1 MAGISSKA
9 AGSLDNKKEYNGN
22 ELQSKEF
29 SDGSGLE
36 MYDFNARTYDQ
47 QLGRFFEIDPMTEE
61 GGQESLSPYHFSYNN
76 PIRYNDPSGKAGED
90 CCKVLGD
97 AANWVGDRLNDLGN
111 SSAVVWVNNNLNPL
125 TPVTELVTGKSLNS
139 GFTEDKS
146 RLESGAQLAVFAI
159 PTAKVEAV
167 IAGEIKNIVVGQ
179 VEKQA
184 INNIEKQA
192 LKAEVK
198 AEVKAVESYKRP
210 SGATTEAQRA
220 SVQGKP
226 CVTCGET
233 KPKMVA
239 DHKTPLVK
247 EHYQTGTIDKK
258 KMTSTEAVQPQCPTC
273 SARQGAEMSRYS
285 KEQKKLNG
293 IQ

>member
-1 MAGISSKA
+1 MAGISSRA
-9 AGSLDNKKEYNGN
+9 LDGVADNRKGYNGN
-22 ELQSKEF
+22 ELQNKEF
-29 SDGSGLE
+29 SDSSGLE
-36 MYDFNARTYDQ
+36 IYDFNARTYDQ
-47 QLGRFFEIDPMTEE
+47 QVGRFIQIDPLTEE
-61 GGQESLSPYHFSYNN
+61 GEQESLSQYHFSYNN

-97 AANWVGDRLNDLGN
+97 AAQWVGDKLNDLGN

-125 TPVTELVTGKSLNS
+125 APAAELLTGRSLNS
-139 GFTEDKS
+139 GFSENKP
-146 RLESGAQLAVFAI
+146 RLESGVQLAAFAM
-159 PTAKVEAV
+159 PTAKVESV
-167 IAGEIKNIVVGQ
+167 IAGEIKNIVVVQ

-184 INNIEKQA
+184 VNNLEKQA

-198 AEVKAVESYKRP
+198 AIEAYKRP
-210 SGATTEAQRA
+210 SGSTTQAQRA

-226 CVTCGET
+226 CVTCGES

-258 KMTSTEAVQPQCPTC
+258 KMTSKDAVQPQCPTC
-273 SARQGAEMSRYS
+273 SARQGAEMSKYS